1 LSAFLWGF
9 LLSALPVDW
18 SMVASLL
25 LVRLWHGVC
34 LLLLSVFLFLL
45 RGGQGMAIESF
56 RILEEYSDDENESAN
71 TRNDLYNPNGLDDE
85 EMSWAYEDTDPWDA
99 YKDTDD

>member
-1 LSAFLWGF
+1 
-9 LLSALPVDW
+9 
-18 SMVASLL
+18 
-25 LVRLWHGVC
+25 
-34 LLLLSVFLFLL
+34 
-45 RGGQGMAIESF
+45 MAIESF